1 MQPFI
6 SSLRGYYMTNCMP
19 FTSPLTLYG
28 NSKFKGALV
37 MDNPLTYSEYQTLD
51 AAYEIARTDA
61 LKNAD

>member
-1 MQPFI
+1 
-6 SSLRGYYMTNCMP
+6 MTNCMP

>member
-1 MQPFI
+1 
-6 SSLRGYYMTNCMP
+6 MTNCMP

-37 MDNPLTYSEYQTLD
+37 MDKPLTYSEYQTLD